1 MPYPSKAGEQQ
12 RAGYYRH
19 DEEAPRGAAGNHHQW
34 IDSRR
39 WMKGAGELH
48 RRGGKRDA
56 DGRHPDLGPQQV
68 QHSQSDRCRYEMPP
82 DQRARLRRPCLG

>member
-19 DEEAPRGAAGNHHQW
+19 DEEAPRGAAGNHQW

-56 DGRHPDLGPQQV
+56 DGRHPDLGPQQA